1 MHGTA
6 EHVEQWNARKKKI
19 SVDFMK
25 NRVHIDTKN
34 ENEIVKMI
42 ENDEKILEYQLT
54 LEELRTMIQIWNR
67 FHNTKCRNRN
77 DANVERKAVGKAF
90 REIRREL

>member
-6 EHVEQWNARKKKI
+6 EHVAQWNARKKKI

-25 NRVHIDTKN
+25 NRVHIAQKN
-34 ENEIVKMI
+34 ENKIVKMLKMTKKYWNI
-42 ENDEKILEYQLT
+42 LT

-67 FHNTKCRNRN
+67 FHNTKCRNGN

>member
-1 MHGTA
+1 MWNS
-6 EHVEQWNARKKKI
+6 ENARKKKI

-25 NRVHIDTKN
+25 NRVHIAQKN
-34 ENEIVKMI
+34 ENRNCENV
-42 ENDEKILEYQLT
+42 ENDEKKYWMISLT

-67 FHNTKCRNRN
+67 FHKTKCRNGN

>member
-25 NRVHIDTKN
+25 NRVHIAQKN
-34 ENEIVKMI
+34 ENEIVKMLKMTKKYWNI
-42 ENDEKILEYQLT
+42 VDIR
-54 LEELRTMIQIWNR
+54 RTAYYDTDME
-67 FHNTKCRNRN
+67 HNTKCRNGN

>member
-25 NRVHIDTKN
+25 NRVHIAQKN
-34 ENEIVKMI
+34 ENEIVKMLKMTKKYWNI
-42 ENDEKILEYQLT
+42 VDI
-54 LEELRTMIQIWNR
+54 RSMIQIWNR